1 VGGVSEAAETLRLA
15 YFGERPHAF
24 LIDPQGLLGGKEG
37 KDSLGFLDAHAGDC
51 SIDLFVY
58 VFTGDEEIPVGV
70 SAGKIAERFFAGGR
84 PAAIVYYFMGA
95 PQRAVVL
102 LSSTLT
108 DRVGLPEQRRALESS
123 VIQAMGKTEGPAQME
138 AFLAQLSMRL
148 YGIERLLGGEGATGE
163 RTLEFGKKEKA
174 RDRTSATMEK
184 LKPWIESARRLML
197 PGAMMI
203 GVMLVGWALVIVV
216 RWRTRYRLPI
226 MPVEPR
232 LGGEHAA
239 GVGAVISFASP
250 AVTPASQRNQ
260 VAEALR
266 RD

>member
-1 VGGVSEAAETLRLA
+1 
-15 YFGERPHAF
+15 
-24 LIDPQGLLGGKEG
+24 
-37 KDSLGFLDAHAGDC
+37 LDAHAGDC

-95 PQRAVVL
+95 PQRAVVF